1 MNRLNGGEFGNRIGY
16 FSFTQRMDSALVLA
30 EAIDESQLRSQLLID
45 SPAPLLRNMRFYVS

>member
-1 MNRLNGGEFGNRIGY
+1 MKWGRVCESATSL
-16 FSFTQRMDSALVLA
+16 SFTKRMDSALVLA